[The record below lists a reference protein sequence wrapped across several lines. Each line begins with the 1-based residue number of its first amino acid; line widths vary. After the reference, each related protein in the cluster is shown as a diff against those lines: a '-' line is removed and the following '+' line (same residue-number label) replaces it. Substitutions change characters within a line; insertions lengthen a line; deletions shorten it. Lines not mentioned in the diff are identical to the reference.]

1 MRKNHYL
8 QTLCLFLLFC
18 LAPIVASGQS
28 ISVQGTVTD
37 ATGEPVL
44 GANVTEPGTTNG
56 VITDLDGKYVIS
68 VSSKG
73 KLNFSYIGYQA
84 QLIDVAGRNR
94 IDIVLQED
102 TQVLEEVVVIG
113 YGTQRKEAVT
123 GSVASMKGEVLREVQ
138 TGNISSALAGRV
150 AGVDMSQT
158 SSKPGAS
165 MQIRIRGTRSLN
177 ASNDPLVVL
186 DGIPFAGSLSDINP
200 NDIKSLDILKDA
212 SSTAIYGSRGANGVI
227 MVTTNKGYTEQKVQV
242 SYNGYFGFKN
252 AQEFPMMTGD
262 ELSKLRATAGKYTN
276 GLDEK
281 DGTNTDWQD
290 LFYQTGI
297 ATSHDVTVSGG
308 AKTNNY
314 SFGIGYFNDK
324 GVVPTQQY
332 NRITMRGS
340 LDQEVGKY
348 IKIGFVTNDNYNV
361 TEGGQIGLYNVLSA
375 SPLISPR
382 NDDGTI
388 RKIGKAATDDQVF
401 ITRDIINEYDD
412 LWVQRDKA
420 FASYNNLYTDVKIP
434 GIDGLTYRF
443 NLGLN
448 FRVKNG
454 GSFAGQGVNST
465 NAEQTS
471 SASINN
477 ELTTN
482 WTVENLL
489 TYDRV
494 FNSKHR
500 LNVVGM
506 YSAEQTTYNRSHV
519 AARDIP
525 AGYFQYYNLGHANG
539 EITVNPSN
547 QNYWQSGLTSWMGR
561 AMYSYDDRYMASVA
575 FRADASSRLAP
586 GHQWHTYPAV
596 SLGWNITRESF
607 WEDNISNV
615 DQLKL
620 RVGYGETSNQSIDP
634 YKTLGLLSTRP
645 YNTGP
650 DEYVTGYYVSELPN
664 TNLGWEYSR
673 TYNFGL
679 DFSIM
684 NRRISG
690 TFEYYIQNTKDV
702 LLNVS
707 LPSTSGVGSY
717 MANIGETQNKGF
729 EISLNGV
736 IIENANGW
744 SWDAGINFYVNRN
757 KLTALA
763 SGAEKDESNWWFV
776 GSPINVIFD
785 YEKIGLWQE
794 SEKAAMDINEPGGN
808 AGMIK
813 VKYNGEYDANGLP
826 TRSIG
831 PADRQIISLE
841 PNFLGGFNT
850 RVAYK
855 DIDLSIVGA
864 FQNGG
869 KLVSTLYSTSGY
881 LNMLS
886 GRRGNVSVDYWSP
899 ENTGADYPKPGGV
912 ETSDNPKY
920 GSTLAYFD
928 ATHLSIRTMTLG
940 YSLPKNLLKR
950 FGVSSFRVYASAQN
964 PFVFFSPYYKESGM
978 NPETNSYGN
987 ENQAVTTNLKRNI
1000 LIVGTNSPSTR
1011 NYLFGIN
1018 LTF

>member
-1 MRKNHYL
+1 MKKNHYL
-8 QTLCLFLLFC
+8 QTLCLFMFLCFMPV
-18 LAPIVASGQS
+18 LALGQS
-28 ISVQGTVTD
+28 ITVKGTVTD
-37 ATGEPVL
+37 ATGESII
-44 GANVTEPGTTNG
+44 GAIVRESGTSNGAATDANGNYSINVSPQ
-56 VITDLDGKYVIS
+56 S
-68 VSSKG
+68 Q
-73 KLNFSYIGYQA
+73 LNFSYIGYQT
-84 QLIDVAGRNR
+84 QLVDVAGRTQIN
-94 IDIVLQED
+94 ITLLED
-102 TQVLEEVVVIG
+102 TKMLEEVVVVG
-113 YGTQRKEAVT
+113 YGTQRREAVT
-123 GSVASMKGEVLREVQ
+123 GSVASMRGDVLREVQ

-158 SSKPGAS
+158 SSRPGAS

-186 DGIPFAGSLSDINP
+186 DGIPFAGSLADINP
-200 NDIKSLDILKDA
+200 NDIKTLDILKDA

-227 MVTTNKGYTEQKVQV
+227 MVTTHKGYTEQKARV

-252 AQEFPMMTGD
+252 AQKYPMMNGQ
-262 ELSKLRATAGKYTN
+262 ELSDLREAAGKYTN
-276 GLDEK
+276 GLDEIA
-281 DGTNTDWQD
+281 GTNTDWQD

-297 ATSHDVTVSGG
+297 ATSHDINVSGG
-308 AKTNNY
+308 SQTNNY
-314 SFGIGYFNDK
+314 SVGVGYFSDK

-332 NRITMRGS
+332 SRITLRGA
-340 LDQEVGKY
+340 LDQEIGKY
-348 IKIGFVTNDNYNV
+348 IKIGFVSNNNFNT

-375 SPLISPR
+375 SPLISPK
-382 NDDGTI
+382 NDDGTL
-388 RKIGKAATDDQVF
+388 RRIGKAATDDQTF
-401 ITRDIINEYDD
+401 ITRDIINQYGD
-412 LWVQRDKA
+412 LWVQEDEA
-420 FASYNNLYTDVKIP
+420 FASYNNVYGDVKIP
-434 GIDGLTYRF
+434 GIEGLSYRV

-448 FRVKNG
+448 FRVRNG
-454 GSFAGQGVNST
+454 GSFTGQGVNST
-465 NAEQTS
+465 NAGQTS
-471 SASINN
+471 SAAISN
-477 ELTTN
+477 ERTKN
-482 WTVENLL
+482 WTIENLL

-494 FNSKHR
+494 FNSIHR

-506 YSAEQTTYNRSHV
+506 YSAEQTTFNKSRL

-525 AGYFQYYNLGHANG
+525 AGYFQYYNLGQANG
-539 EITVNPSN
+539 EITVNPN
-547 QNYWQSGLTSWMGR
+547 DQDYWQSGLMSWMGR
-561 AMYSYDDRYMASVA
+561 AMYSYDDKYMASVA
-575 FRADASSRLAP
+575 FRSDASSRLAP
-586 GHQWHTYPAV
+586 GHKWHTYPAV
-596 SLGWNITRESF
+596 SVGWNITRESF
-607 WEDNISNV
+607 WEGFLSTV

-620 RVGYGETSNQSIDP
+620 RVGYGETSNQSINP

-645 YNTGP
+645 YNFGS

-679 DFSIM
+679 DFSIL

-690 TFEYYIQNTKDV
+690 TLEYYIQNTKDV

-729 EISLNGV
+729 ELSLNGV
-736 IIENANGW
+736 IVENSNGW
-744 SWDAGINFYVNRN
+744 SWDAGINLYSNRN
-757 KLTALA
+757 KLIALA
-763 SGAEKDESNWWFV
+763 SGAKRDESNWWFV

-794 SEKAAMDINEPGGN
+794 NEKAAMDINEPGGN

-813 VKYNGEYDANGLP
+813 VKYTGDYDANGLP

-886 GRRGNVSVDYWSP
+886 GRRGNVSVDYWTP
-899 ENTGADYPKPGGV
+899 KNTGADFPKPGGV

-928 ATHLSIRTMTLG
+928 ATHLSIRNITLG
-940 YSLPKNLLKR
+940 YNLPKNLLNR
-950 FGVSSFRVYASAQN
+950 FGVSNLRVYASAQN

-987 ENQAVTTNLKRNI
+987 ENQANTQNLKRNI
-1000 LIVGTNSPSTR
+1000 LVVGTNSPSTR